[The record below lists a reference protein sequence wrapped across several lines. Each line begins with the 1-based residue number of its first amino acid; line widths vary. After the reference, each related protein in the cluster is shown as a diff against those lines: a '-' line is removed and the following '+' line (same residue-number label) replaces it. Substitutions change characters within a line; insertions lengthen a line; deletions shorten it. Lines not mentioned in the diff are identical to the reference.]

1 MKQKSKKEWT
11 LAKTLPYL
19 YVILGAIGFVAAF
32 IIMFEK
38 LHLLQDPTYEPSC
51 SINPIISC
59 GSVMSSP
66 QGSAFGFPNP
76 LIGLVGFT
84 IVITSGMALL
94 AGAKLKRWFWLGMQ
108 AGTIFGLGFIHWLFF
123 QSVYNIGA
131 LCPYCIVVWMV
142 TIPLFLY
149 TTIYNFREGYIKA
162 PAKLKGV
169 CNFIQKHHGD
179 ILIAWYVVITVLILH
194 HFWYYFGSLLS

>member
-1 MKQKSKKEWT
+1 MPW
-11 LAKTLPYL
+11 L
-19 YVILGAIGFVAAF
+19 YVVLGAIGFVAAF

-38 LHLLQDPTYEPSC
+38 LHLLQDPAYEPSC

-59 GSVMSSP
+59 GSVMASP

-76 LIGLVGFT
+76 LIGLVGFSV
-84 IVITSGMALL
+84 VITSGMAVL

-108 AGTIFGLGFIHWLFF
+108 AGTIFGLAFIHWLFF

-131 LCPYCIVVWMV
+131 LCPYCMIVWSV

-149 TTIYNFREGYIKA
+149 TTVHNVREKHIRL
-162 PAKLKGV
+162 PARYAGIFGFV
-169 CNFIQKHHGD
+169 EKHHGD
-179 ILIAWYVVITVLILH
+179 ILIAWYLTITGLILH
-194 HFWYYFGSLLS
+194 HFWYYFGSLL